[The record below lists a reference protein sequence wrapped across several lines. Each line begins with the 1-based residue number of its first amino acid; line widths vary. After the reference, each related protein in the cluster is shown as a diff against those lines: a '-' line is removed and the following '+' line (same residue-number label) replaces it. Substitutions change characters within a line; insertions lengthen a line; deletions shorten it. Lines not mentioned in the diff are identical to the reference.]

1 MVLAVESYLKKNID
15 DNVSIKPWEEKN
27 MLPVFIRNTYGFY
40 LMTIL
45 NTQCLLTETMDE
57 APGVDVIKKHIK
69 RIEGLTKLNVVLYYK
84 DITRYRRKSLIKN
97 QIPFII
103 ENGQVF
109 LPFAVLDIKN
119 TSHYTANTSITFSP
133 ATQKAYLYFLYNKDL
148 KVNTTEFAKK
158 IEVAVMTSS
167 RVLNDLYDAKLLS
180 YEIGGKTG
188 RSKEYQRISDPEYFI
203 KGRDL
208 IRSSIKEIIYVRD
221 IPTNTLVAGMEALSK
236 LSMINPPGYPVR
248 AIGYEQF
255 EEIEN
260 ETEIVENK
268 DIIKDERLVELQ
280 IWEYDP
286 RLYSNKKHV
295 DVMSL
300 YASLKEE
307 KDERVEQA
315 LEDVLRGEKWY
326 MD

>member
-1 MVLAVESYLKKNID
+1 LFIALESYLKKNID
-15 DNVSIKPWEEKN
+15 DYVLIKPWKEKDI
-27 MLPVFIRNTYGFY
+27 LPVFIRNLYRFY
-40 LMTIL
+40 WMTIL
-45 NTQCLLTETMDE
+45 DTSCLLIEIIDE

-69 RIEGLTKLNVVLYYK
+69 RIAGLTNLNVVLYYK

-97 QIPFII
+97 CISFIV

-109 LPFAVLDIKN
+109 LPFVVLDIKN

-158 IEVAVMTSS
+158 MEVAVMTSS
-167 RVLNDLYDAKLLS
+167 RVLNDMYDAKLLS

-188 RSKEYQRISDPEYFI
+188 RSKEYQRISDPEYLI
-203 KGRDL
+203 IGRDL
-208 IRSSIKEIIYVRD
+208 IRSPIKKVVYVRD
-221 IPTNTLVAGMEALSK
+221 VPTSTLVAGMEALSE

-255 EEIEN
+255 QEIEN
-260 ETEIVENK
+260 EIEIIKNK

-280 IWEYDP
+280 IWEYNP
-286 RLYSNKKHV
+286 QLYSKKKHV
-295 DVMSL
+295 DLMSL
-300 YASLKEE
+300 YVSLKEE
-307 KDERVEQA
+307 RDERVEQA
-315 LEDVLRGEKWY
+315 LEDVLRGEEWY